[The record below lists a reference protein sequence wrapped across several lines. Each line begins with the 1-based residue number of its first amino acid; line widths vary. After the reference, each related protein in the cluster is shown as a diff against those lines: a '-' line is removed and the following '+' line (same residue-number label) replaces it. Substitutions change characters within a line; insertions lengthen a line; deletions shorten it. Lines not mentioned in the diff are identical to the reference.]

1 MKNPLDDFVKSGR
14 QTLELGLALTP
25 VGHDAFEEIPDS

>member
-1 MKNPLDDFVKSGR
+1 MNDPMYDFVKSGR

-25 VGHDAFEEIPDS
+25 VGHDVFEKIPDS